1 MEPSLPSVSFDH
13 LTSWFQNSAQTE
25 HPERYTHTAMVASI
39 LAFASSN
46 GAEKMSV
53 SCDCRAL
60 RIACRNHAAMNNV
73 SHPRAQPG
81 SAQVGKVW
89 VISQFRQLSGSDK
102 RGNAAAAW
110 SATRTS
116 AESVPAPATTST
128 ATNAAAAP
136 VAATTGA
143 HWRVAILTATLRL
156 CYDGG
161 SPEFRFFQLSS
172 ALCKVDL
179 RQDLQD
185 DLARGHVPPPQGH
198 VNANSTAGTA
208 WHW

>member
-1 MEPSLPSVSFDH
+1 MEPSLPSVSCDH
-13 LTSWFQNSAQTE
+13 LTSWLSSVSCDHLTSSI
-25 HPERYTHTAMVASI
+25 VASI

-60 RIACRNHAAMNNV
+60 RIACRSHAAMNNV

-156 CYDGG
+156 CCDGG
-161 SPEFRFFQLSS
+161 VPEFPLHVVNV
-172 ALCKVDL
+172 ADL
-179 RQDLQD
+179 RQESEV
-185 DLARGHVPPPQGH
+185 HFPP
-198 VNANSTAGTA
+198 AAEET
-208 WHW
+208 